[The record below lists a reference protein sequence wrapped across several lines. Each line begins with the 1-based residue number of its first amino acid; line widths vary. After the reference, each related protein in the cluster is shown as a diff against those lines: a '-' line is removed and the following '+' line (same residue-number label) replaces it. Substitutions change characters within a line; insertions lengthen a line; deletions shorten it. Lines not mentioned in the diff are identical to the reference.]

1 MEHRKIID
9 KICKCLR
16 LSESGN
22 PHEAAM
28 ALRQAHRLMQRY
40 RISEE
45 LVRKAIVEESVVDI
59 GRAYTPPFW
68 VLALANLV
76 ADTFDCRVFVA
87 RHYGRRP
94 EYRFLG
100 LDLIPELATYT
111 FEVLLRQLTQAR
123 EEFVASLVPEAAGEE
138 SQRRGDV
145 FAQAW
150 LFRVARTVENFAS
163 NTEVL
168 AAVDAHI
175 QAVHGE
181 TVDLTREPVEP
192 ETDDYEDILYG
203 MRAANEVSL
212 FRSLVNQPSLR
223 CLVKAPV

>member
-22 PHEAAM
+22 PHEAVM
-28 ALRQAHRLMQRY
+28 ALRQAHRLMQKY
-40 RISEE
+40 RVSEE
-45 LVRKAIVEESVVDI
+45 LVRKAVVEESVVDI
-59 GRAYTPPFW
+59 GQAYTPPFW

-100 LDLIPELATYT
+100 LDLTPELATYT

-123 EEFVASLVPEAAGEE
+123 EEFVAGLTEVDEAEA
-138 SQRRGDV
+138 QRRGDV

-163 NTEVL
+163 NSEVL

-175 QAVHGE
+175 KAEHGE
-181 TVDLTREPVEP
+181 PVDLSGEPVAP
-192 ETDDYEDILYG
+192 ENRDYEDILSG

-212 FRSLVNQPSLR
+212 FRSLVDQPPLR
-223 CLVKAPV
+223 GLVKALA

>member
-1 MEHRKIID
+1 VEHRKIID

-28 ALRQAHRLMQRY
+28 ALRQANRLMQKY
-40 RISEE
+40 RVSEE

-59 GRAYTPPFW
+59 GQTYTPPFW

-76 ADTFDCRVFVA
+76 ADTFECRVFVA

-100 LDLIPELATYT
+100 LDLTPELATYT
-111 FEVLLRQLTQAR
+111 FEVLLRQLAQAR
-123 EEFVASLVPEAAGEE
+123 EEFIAGLDLADATE
-138 SQRRGDV
+138 SERRGDV

-150 LFRVARTVENFAS
+150 LFRVARTVDNFAS
-163 NTEVL
+163 SSEVL
-168 AAVDAHI
+168 ATVDAHI
-175 QAVHGE
+175 QAEHGE
-181 TVDLTREPVEP
+181 TVDLTQEPVAP
-192 ETDDYEDILYG
+192 ENRDYEDILSG

-212 FRSLVNQPSLR
+212 FRSLVNQPPLR
-223 CLVKAPV
+223 GLVKALA

>member
-1 MEHRKIID
+1 VEQRKIID

-22 PHEAAM
+22 PYEAAM
-28 ALRQAHRLMQRY
+28 ALRQAHRLMRKY
-40 RISEE
+40 RISED
-45 LVRKAIVEESVVDI
+45 LVREAIVAESVVDV
-59 GRAYTPPFW
+59 GQAYTPPFW

-100 LDLIPELATYT
+100 LSFSPALSTYT
-111 FEVLLRQLTQAR
+111 FEVLLRQLTKAR
-123 EEFVASLVPEAAGEE
+123 EAFICSETGEQDTDA
-138 SQRRGDV
+138 QRRGDV

-150 LFRVARTVENFAS
+150 LFRVAQTVRDFAH
-163 NTEVL
+163 NQEVL
-168 AAVDAHI
+168 ASVDAHI
-175 QAVHGE
+175 RAEHGA
-181 TVDLTREPVEP
+181 TADMSQEPAQP
-192 ETDDYEDILYG
+192 ESGDYEDILCG

-212 FRSLVNQPSLR
+212 FRSLVNQPPSR
-223 CLVKAPV
+223 GLVKALA

>member
-28 ALRQAHRLMQRY
+28 ALRQAHRLMQKY
-40 RISEE
+40 RVSEE
-45 LVRKAIVEESVVDI
+45 LVRKAVIEESVVDV
-59 GRAYTPPFW
+59 GQAYTPPFW

-100 LDLIPELATYT
+100 LDFSPELASYT
-111 FEVLLRQLTQAR
+111 FEVLLRQLTEAR
-123 EEFVASLVPEAAGEE
+123 EVYIASIALDDEGE
-138 SQRRGDV
+138 SRRRGDV

-150 LFRVARTVENFAS
+150 LFRVARTVENFAD
-163 NTEVL
+163 NKETL

-175 QAVHGE
+175 QARHGQ
-181 TVDLTREPVEP
+181 TTNLSQEPTQP
-192 ETDDYEDILYG
+192 ENGDYEDILSG
-203 MRAANEVSL
+203 MRAANEVTL
-212 FRSLVNQPSLR
+212 FRSLVNQPPLR
-223 CLVKAPV
+223 GLMKALA

>member
-28 ALRQAHRLMQRY
+28 ALRQARRLMRKY
-40 RISEE
+40 RISEDLARE
-45 LVRKAIVEESVVDI
+45 AIVAESVVDI
-59 GRAYTPPFW
+59 GQAYTPPFW

-100 LDLIPELATYT
+100 LDLSPELATYT
-111 FEVLLRQLTQAR
+111 FEVLLRQLTEAR
-123 EEFVASLVPEAAGEE
+123 EEFIAGVMDVDDSEA
-138 SQRRGDV
+138 QRRGDV

-150 LFRVARTVENFAS
+150 LFRVAQTVRDFAR
-163 NTEVL
+163 NEEVL
-168 AAVDAHI
+168 ASVDAHI
-175 QAVHGE
+175 QAEHGN
-181 TVDLTREPVEP
+181 TADLSQEPTQP
-192 ETDDYEDILYG
+192 ENADYEDILCG

-212 FRSLVNQPSLR
+212 FRSLVNQPPIRGLAKV
-223 CLVKAPV
+223 LA

>member
-28 ALRQAHRLMQRY
+28 ALRQAHRLMQKY

-45 LVRKAIVEESVVDI
+45 LVRQAVVEESVVDV
-59 GRAYTPPFW
+59 GQAYTPPFW

-87 RHYGRRP
+87 RDYGRRP

-111 FEVLLRQLTQAR
+111 FEVLLRQLTQTR
-123 EEFVASLVPEAAGEE
+123 EEFIASLVVAEDAEA
-138 SQRRGDV
+138 QRRGDV

-150 LFRVARTVENFAS
+150 LFRVTRTVENFAS
-163 NTEVL
+163 NSEVL

-175 QAVHGE
+175 RAEHGE
-181 TVDLTREPVEP
+181 PVDLSREPVAP
-192 ETDDYEDILYG
+192 ENRDYEDILSG

-212 FRSLVNQPSLR
+212 FRSLVNQPPLR
-223 CLVKAPV
+223 GLVKALA

>member
-1 MEHRKIID
+1 MEHRKIVD

-28 ALRQAHRLMQRY
+28 ALRQAHRLMQKY

-45 LVRKAIVEESVVDI
+45 LVRKAIVEESVVDV
-59 GRAYTPPFW
+59 GEAYTPPFW

-100 LDLIPELATYT
+100 LDLTPELASYT

-123 EEFVASLVPEAAGEE
+123 EEFIAGLAGDEQAEAR
-138 SQRRGDV
+138 RRGDV

-150 LFRVARTVENFAS
+150 LFRVARTVESFAS
-163 NTEVL
+163 NMELL
-168 AAVDAHI
+168 ATVDAHI
-175 QAVHGE
+175 QAEHGE
-181 TVDLTREPVEP
+181 TANLSREPARP
-192 ETDDYEDILYG
+192 ENSDYEVILCG

-212 FRSLVNQPSLR
+212 FRSLINQPPLR
-223 CLVKAPV
+223 GLMKALA

>member
-28 ALRQAHRLMQRY
+28 ALRQAHRLMQKY

-45 LVRKAIVEESVVDI
+45 LVRKAIVEESIVDI
-59 GRAYTPPFW
+59 GQTYTPPFW

-76 ADTFDCRVFVA
+76 ADTFDCRVFVT
-87 RHYGRRP
+87 RHYGCRP

-100 LDLIPELATYT
+100 LDLSPELATYT

-123 EEFVASLVPEAAGEE
+123 EEFILSLASENEAE
-138 SQRRGDV
+138 SRRRGDV

-150 LFRVARTVENFAS
+150 LFRVARTVERFAS

-181 TVDLTREPVEP
+181 TVDLSREPAQP
-192 ETDDYEDILYG
+192 ENGDYEDILSG

-212 FRSLVNQPSLR
+212 FRSLANQPPLR
-223 CLVKAPV
+223 GLVKALV

>member
-28 ALRQAHRLMQRY
+28 ALRQAHRLMQKY
-40 RISEE
+40 RVSEE
-45 LVRKAIVEESVVDI
+45 LVRKAVVEESVVDI
-59 GRAYTPPFW
+59 GQAYTPPFW

-100 LDLIPELATYT
+100 LDLTPELATYT

-123 EEFVASLVPEAAGEE
+123 EEFVAGLTEVDEAEA
-138 SQRRGDV
+138 QRRGDV

-163 NTEVL
+163 NSEVL

-175 QAVHGE
+175 KAEHGE
-181 TVDLTREPVEP
+181 PVGLSGEPVAP
-192 ETDDYEDILYG
+192 ENRDYEDILSG

-212 FRSLVNQPSLR
+212 FRSLVDQPPLR
-223 CLVKAPV
+223 GLVKALA

>member
-1 MEHRKIID
+1 MEQRKIID

-22 PHEAAM
+22 PYEAAM
-28 ALRQAHRLMQRY
+28 ALRQAHRLMRKY
-40 RISEE
+40 CISED
-45 LVRKAIVEESVVDI
+45 LVREAIVAESVVDV
-59 GRAYTPPFW
+59 GQAYTPPFW

-100 LDLIPELATYT
+100 LSFSPALSTYT
-111 FEVLLRQLTQAR
+111 FEVLLRQLTEAR
-123 EEFVASLVPEAAGEE
+123 EAFISSETDEE
-138 SQRRGDV
+138 DTDAQRRGDV

-150 LFRVARTVENFAS
+150 LFRVAQTVRDFAH
-163 NTEVL
+163 NQEVL
-168 AAVDAHI
+168 ASVDAHI
-175 QAVHGE
+175 RAEHGA
-181 TVDLTREPVEP
+181 TADMPQEPAQP
-192 ETDDYEDILYG
+192 ESGDYEDILCG

-212 FRSLVNQPSLR
+212 FRSLVNQPPLR
-223 CLVKAPV
+223 GLVKALA

>member
-28 ALRQAHRLMQRY
+28 ALRQANRLMQKY
-40 RISEE
+40 RINEE
-45 LVRKAIVEESVVDI
+45 LLRKAVVEESVVDI
-59 GRAYTPPFW
+59 GQTYTPPFW
-68 VLALANLV
+68 VLASANLV

-100 LDLIPELATYT
+100 LDLTPELATYT
-111 FEVLLRQLTQAR
+111 FEVLLRQLSQAR
-123 EEFVASLVPEAAGEE
+123 EDFIAGLGLADATE
-138 SQRRGDV
+138 SGRRGDV

-150 LFRVARTVENFAS
+150 LFRVARTVVNFAS
-163 NTEVL
+163 NSEVL
-168 AAVDAHI
+168 ATVDAHI
-175 QAVHGE
+175 QAEHGE
-181 TVDLTREPVEP
+181 TVDLTREPVAP
-192 ETDDYEDILYG
+192 ENRDYEDILSG

-223 CLVKAPV
+223 GLVKALA

>member
-1 MEHRKIID
+1 MDHRKIID

-28 ALRQAHRLMQRY
+28 ALRQAHRLMNKY

-45 LVRKAIVEESVVDI
+45 LVRKAVVEESVVDV
-59 GRAYTPPFW
+59 GQAYTPPFW
-68 VLALANLV
+68 VLALANLI

-87 RHYGRRP
+87 RHYGCRP

-100 LDLIPELATYT
+100 LDFSPELATYT
-111 FEVLLRQLTQAR
+111 FEVLLRQLTQTR
-123 EEFVASLVPEAAGEE
+123 EEFVTSLGLQDEVE

-150 LFRVARTVENFAS
+150 LFRVARMVENFAS
-163 NTEVL
+163 NMEVL
-168 AAVDAHI
+168 ATVDAHI
-175 QAVHGE
+175 QTEHGD
-181 TVDLTREPVEP
+181 TVDLSREPAQP
-192 ETDDYEDILYG
+192 ENGDYEDILSG
-203 MRAANEVSL
+203 MRAANDVSL
-212 FRSLVNQPSLR
+212 FRSLVNQPPLR
-223 CLVKAPV
+223 GLVKALA

>member
-1 MEHRKIID
+1 VEHRKIID

-22 PHEAAM
+22 PYEAAM
-28 ALRQAHRLMQRY
+28 ALRQAHRLMRKY
-40 RISEE
+40 RISED
-45 LVRKAIVEESVVDI
+45 LVREVIVAESVVDI
-59 GRAYTPPFW
+59 GQAYTPPFW

-100 LDLIPELATYT
+100 LDFSPELSTYT
-111 FEVLLRQLTQAR
+111 FEVLLRQLTGAR
-123 EEFVASLVPEAAGEE
+123 AEFIASAPGEEDAE

-150 LFRVARTVENFAS
+150 LFRVAQTIRDFAR
-163 NTEVL
+163 NDEVL
-168 AAVDAHI
+168 ASVDAHI
-175 QAVHGE
+175 RAEHGE
-181 TVDLTREPVEP
+181 TAELSQEPVQSENG
-192 ETDDYEDILYG
+192 DYEDILCG

-212 FRSLVNQPSLR
+212 FRSLVNQPPIR
-223 CLVKAPV
+223 GLVKALA

>member
-22 PHEAAM
+22 PYEAAM
-28 ALRQAHRLMQRY
+28 ALRQAHRLMKKY
-40 RISEE
+40 RISED
-45 LVRKAIVEESVVDI
+45 LVREAIVAESVVDI
-59 GRAYTPPFW
+59 GQAYTPPFW

-100 LDLIPELATYT
+100 LDVSPELSSYT
-111 FEVLLRQLTQAR
+111 FEVLLRQLTEAR
-123 EEFVASLVPEAAGEE
+123 EDFVSRIAETDDTEV
-138 SQRRGDV
+138 QRRGDV

-150 LFRVARTVENFAS
+150 LFRVAQTVRDFAR
-163 NTEVL
+163 NEAIL
-168 AAVDAHI
+168 ASVDAHI
-175 QAVHGE
+175 HAEHGV
-181 TVDLTREPVEP
+181 TADISQEPAP
-192 ETDDYEDILYG
+192 ADDGDYEDILCG
-203 MRAANEVSL
+203 MRAANDVSL
-212 FRSLVNQPSLR
+212 FRSLVNQPPLR
-223 CLVKAPV
+223 GLMKALA

>member
-28 ALRQAHRLMQRY
+28 ALRQANRLMHKY
-40 RISEE
+40 RISED
-45 LVRKAIVEESVVDI
+45 LVRKAIVEESVVDV
-59 GRAYTPPFW
+59 GQAYTPPFW

-100 LDLIPELATYT
+100 LDLSPELATYT

-123 EEFVASLVPEAAGEE
+123 EEFIANLALEDEME
-138 SQRRGDV
+138 SRRRGDV

-150 LFRVARTVENFAS
+150 LFRIARTVENFAS

-175 QAVHGE
+175 QAEHGD
-181 TVDLTREPVEP
+181 TVDLSREPAQP
-192 ETDDYEDILYG
+192 ENGDYEDILSG

-212 FRSLVNQPSLR
+212 FRSLVNQPPLR
-223 CLVKAPV
+223 GFVKALA

>member
-28 ALRQAHRLMQRY
+28 ALRQAHRLMRKY
-40 RISEE
+40 RISED
-45 LVRKAIVEESVVDI
+45 LVREAIVAESVVDI
-59 GRAYTPPFW
+59 GQSYTPPFW

-76 ADTFDCRVFVA
+76 ADTYDCRVFIA

-100 LDLIPELATYT
+100 LDFSPELATYT
-111 FEVLLRQLTQAR
+111 FEVLLRQLTGAR
-123 EEFVASLVPEAAGEE
+123 EEFVTSVMDVDDNEA
-138 SQRRGDV
+138 QRRGDV

-150 LFRVARTVENFAS
+150 LCRIAQTVKDFARNEEALAS
-163 NTEVL
+163 
-168 AAVDAHI
+168 VDAHI
-175 QAVHGE
+175 QAELGE
-181 TVDLTREPVEP
+181 TVDLSREPAQP
-192 ETDDYEDILYG
+192 ENGDYEDILCG
-203 MRAANEVSL
+203 MRAANDVSL
-212 FRSLVNQPSLR
+212 FRSLVNLPPIRGLA
-223 CLVKAPV
+223 KAST

>member
-28 ALRQAHRLMQRY
+28 ALRQAHRLMQKY

-59 GRAYTPPFW
+59 GQAYTPPFW

-76 ADTFDCRVFVA
+76 ADTFDCRVFIA

-111 FEVLLRQLTQAR
+111 FEVLLRQLIQVR
-123 EEFVASLVPEAAGEE
+123 EEFIASLALEAAAE

-168 AAVDAHI
+168 GAVDAHI
-175 QAVHGE
+175 LAVHGE

-192 ETDDYEDILYG
+192 ENGDYEDIVSG
-203 MRAANEVSL
+203 MRAANDVSL
-212 FRSLVNQPSLR
+212 FRSLANQPAIR
-223 CLVKAPV
+223 GLVKALA

>member
-28 ALRQAHRLMQRY
+28 ALRQAHRLMQKY
-40 RISEE
+40 RISED
-45 LVRKAIVEESVVDI
+45 LVREAIVADSVVDI
-59 GRAYTPPFW
+59 GQAYTPPFW

-87 RHYGRRP
+87 RHYGCRP

-100 LDLIPELATYT
+100 LDLSPELATYT
-111 FEVLLRQLTQAR
+111 FEVLLRQLTDAR
-123 EEFVASLVPEAAGEE
+123 EEFIASVMDTDDTEA
-138 SQRRGDV
+138 QRRGDV

-150 LFRVARTVENFAS
+150 LFRVAQTVRDFARS
-163 NTEVL
+163 EEVL
-168 AAVDAHI
+168 TRVDAHI
-175 QAVHGE
+175 QAEHGK
-181 TVDLTREPVEP
+181 TADLSREPAQP
-192 ETDDYEDILYG
+192 ENADYEDILCG
-203 MRAANEVSL
+203 MRAANDVSL
-212 FRSLVNQPSLR
+212 FRSLVNQPPIRGLAKV
-223 CLVKAPV
+223 LA

>member
-1 MEHRKIID
+1 MEQRKIID

-22 PHEAAM
+22 PYEAAM
-28 ALRQAHRLMQRY
+28 ALRQAHRLMEKYQV
-40 RISEE
+40 SED
-45 LVRKAIVEESVVDI
+45 LVREAIVAESVVDV
-59 GRAYTPPFW
+59 GQAYTPPFW

-100 LDLIPELATYT
+100 LGFSPALSTYT
-111 FEVLLRQLTQAR
+111 FEVLLRQLTEAR
-123 EEFVASLVPEAAGEE
+123 ETFISTATDAEDAET
-138 SQRRGDV
+138 QRRGDV

-150 LFRVARTVENFAS
+150 LFRVAQTVREFAH
-163 NTEVL
+163 NDEVL
-168 AAVDAHI
+168 ASVDAHI
-175 QAVHGE
+175 RAEHGA
-181 TVDLTREPVEP
+181 TVDMSQEPVQP
-192 ETDDYEDILYG
+192 ESGDYEDILSG

-212 FRSLVNQPSLR
+212 FRSLVNQPPLR
-223 CLVKAPV
+223 GLVKALA

>member
-1 MEHRKIID
+1 VQHRKIID

-28 ALRQAHRLMQRY
+28 ALRQAHRLMRKY
-40 RISEE
+40 HINEE
-45 LVRKAIVEESVVDI
+45 LLRKAIVEESVVDV
-59 GRAYTPPFW
+59 GEAYTPPYW

-100 LDLIPELATYT
+100 LDLTPELASYT

-123 EEFVASLVPEAAGEE
+123 QEFIAGLAVEEQAEAR
-138 SQRRGDV
+138 RRGDV

-150 LFRVARTVENFAS
+150 LFRVARTVESFAS
-163 NTEVL
+163 NTELL
-168 AAVDAHI
+168 ATVDAHI
-175 QAVHGE
+175 QAEHGE
-181 TVDLTREPVEP
+181 TVDLSREPAQP
-192 ETDDYEDILYG
+192 ENGDYEDILCG
-203 MRAANEVSL
+203 MRAANKVSL
-212 FRSLVNQPSLR
+212 FRSLVNQPPLR
-223 CLVKAPV
+223 GLMKASA

>member
-1 MEHRKIID
+1 VEHRKIID

-28 ALRQAHRLMQRY
+28 ALRQAHRLMQKY
-40 RISEE
+40 RINEE

-59 GRAYTPPFW
+59 GHAYTPPFW

-76 ADTFDCRVFVA
+76 ADTFDCRVFLA

-123 EEFVASLVPEAAGEE
+123 KEFITSLIPEAAGE

-150 LFRVARTVENFAS
+150 LFRVASTVVNFAS
-163 NTEVL
+163 NTDVL

-175 QAVHGE
+175 KAVHGE
-181 TVDLTREPVEP
+181 TVDLIREPVEP
-192 ETDDYEDILYG
+192 ETDDYEDILSG
-203 MRAANEVSL
+203 MRAANDVSL
-212 FRSLVNQPSLR
+212 FRSLVNQTSLR
-223 CLVKAPV
+223 CLVKTPV

>member
-22 PHEAAM
+22 PNEAAM
-28 ALRQAHRLMQRY
+28 ALRQAHSLMRKY
-40 RISEE
+40 RISED
-45 LVRKAIVEESVVDI
+45 LVREAIMAESVVDL
-59 GRAYTPPFW
+59 GQAYTPPFW

-100 LDLIPELATYT
+100 LDFSPELSTYT
-111 FEVLLRQLTQAR
+111 FEVLLRQLTDAR
-123 EEFVASLVPEAAGEE
+123 NAFITSMTDEEQTE

-150 LFRVARTVENFAS
+150 LFRVAQTVRDFAR
-163 NTEVL
+163 NEEVL
-168 AAVDAHI
+168 ANVDAHI
-175 QAVHGE
+175 RAQHGE
-181 TVDLTREPVEP
+181 TADLLQEPVQP
-192 ETDDYEDILYG
+192 ENGDYEDILCG
-203 MRAANEVSL
+203 MQAANEVSL
-212 FRSLVNQPSLR
+212 FRSLMNQPPIR
-223 CLVKAPV
+223 GLVKALA

>member
-1 MEHRKIID
+1 MQHRKIID

-28 ALRQAHRLMQRY
+28 ALRQAHRLMQKY

-45 LVRKAIVEESVVDI
+45 LLRKAIVEESVVDV
-59 GRAYTPPFW
+59 GEAYTPPFW

-100 LDLIPELATYT
+100 LDLTPELASYT
-111 FEVLLRQLTQAR
+111 FEVLLRQLMQAR
-123 EEFVASLVPEAAGEE
+123 EEFIASLALDEQAE
-138 SQRRGDV
+138 SRRRGDV

-150 LFRVARTVENFAS
+150 LFRVARTVESFAS
-163 NTEVL
+163 NTELL
-168 AAVDAHI
+168 ATVDAHI
-175 QAVHGE
+175 QAEHGE
-181 TVDLTREPVEP
+181 TVDLSREPAQP
-192 ETDDYEDILYG
+192 AKGDYEDILCG

-212 FRSLVNQPSLR
+212 YRSLVNQP
-223 CLVKAPV
+223 PVRGLEKVLA

>member
-28 ALRQAHRLMQRY
+28 ALRQAHRLMKKY
-40 RISEE
+40 RISED
-45 LVRKAIVEESVVDI
+45 LVREAIVAESVVNI
-59 GRAYTPPFW
+59 GQVYTPPFW

-100 LDLIPELATYT
+100 LDFSPELSSYT
-111 FEVLLRQLTQAR
+111 FEVLLRQLTAAR
-123 EEFVASLVPEAAGEE
+123 EEFIACVTAGDEAERD
-138 SQRRGDV
+138 RRGDV

-150 LFRVARTVENFAS
+150 LFRVAQTVRDFVRNEA
-163 NTEVL
+163 TL
-168 AAVDAHI
+168 ANVDAHI
-175 QAVHGE
+175 RAQHGE
-181 TVDLTREPVEP
+181 TADFSREPAQ
-192 ETDDYEDILYG
+192 TDHADYEDILCG
-203 MRAANEVSL
+203 MRAANDVSL
-212 FRSLVNQPSLR
+212 FRSLVNQPPLR
-223 CLVKAPV
+223 GLAKALA

>member
-28 ALRQAHRLMQRY
+28 ALRQAHRLMQKY
-40 RISEE
+40 RINEE

-59 GRAYTPPFW
+59 GQSYTPPFW

-100 LDLIPELATYT
+100 LDLTPELATYT
-111 FEVLLRQLTQAR
+111 FEVLLRQLAQAR
-123 EEFVASLVPEAAGEE
+123 EQFVIGLGLADASE
-138 SQRRGDV
+138 SERRGDV

-175 QAVHGE
+175 QAEHGE
-181 TVDLTREPVEP
+181 TVDLRRDPVTP
-192 ETDDYEDILYG
+192 ENADYEDILSG
-203 MRAANEVSL
+203 MRAANKVSL
-212 FRSLVNQPSLR
+212 FRSLVNQPPLR
-223 CLVKAPV
+223 GLAKALAG

>member
-28 ALRQAHRLMQRY
+28 ALRQANRLMQKY

-59 GRAYTPPFW
+59 GQTYTPPFW

-76 ADTFDCRVFVA
+76 ADTFECRVFVA

-100 LDLIPELATYT
+100 LDLTPELATYT
-111 FEVLLRQLTQAR
+111 FEVLLRQLAQAR
-123 EEFVASLVPEAAGEE
+123 EDFIAGLGLADAAE
-138 SQRRGDV
+138 SERRGDV

-150 LFRVARTVENFAS
+150 LFRVARTVDNFAS
-163 NTEVL
+163 NSEVL

-175 QAVHGE
+175 QAEHGE
-181 TVDLTREPVEP
+181 TVDLTQEPVAP
-192 ETDDYEDILYG
+192 ENRDYEDILSG

-212 FRSLVNQPSLR
+212 FRSLVDQPPLR
-223 CLVKAPV
+223 GLVKALA

>member
-28 ALRQAHRLMQRY
+28 ALRQAHRLMQKY
-40 RISEE
+40 RVSEE
-45 LVRKAIVEESVVDI
+45 LVRKAVVEESVVDI
-59 GRAYTPPFW
+59 GQAYTPPFW

-100 LDLIPELATYT
+100 LDLTPELATYT

-123 EEFVASLVPEAAGEE
+123 EEFVAGLTEVDEAEA
-138 SQRRGDV
+138 QRRGDV

-163 NTEVL
+163 NSEVL

-175 QAVHGE
+175 KAEHGE
-181 TVDLTREPVEP
+181 PVDLSGEPVAP
-192 ETDDYEDILYG
+192 ENRDYEDILSG

-212 FRSLVNQPSLR
+212 FRSLVDQPPLR
-223 CLVKAPV
+223 GLVKALA

>member
-28 ALRQAHRLMQRY
+28 ALRQAHRLMHKY
-40 RISEE
+40 RISED
-45 LVRKAIVEESVVDI
+45 LVREAIVADSVVDI
-59 GRAYTPPFW
+59 GQAYTPPFW

-100 LDLIPELATYT
+100 LDLSPELATYT
-111 FEVLLRQLTQAR
+111 FEVLLRQLTGAR
-123 EEFVASLVPEAAGEE
+123 EDFIASVPNADDSEA
-138 SQRRGDV
+138 QRRGDV

-150 LFRVARTVENFAS
+150 LFRVAQTVRDFAR
-163 NTEVL
+163 NEEVL
-168 AAVDAHI
+168 TRVDAHI
-175 QAVHGE
+175 QAEHGK
-181 TVDLTREPVEP
+181 TVDLSQEPAQP
-192 ETDDYEDILYG
+192 ESADYEDILCG
-203 MRAANEVSL
+203 MRAANDVSL
-212 FRSLVNQPSLR
+212 FRSLVNRPAIR
-223 CLVKAPV
+223 GLVKVLA

>member
-28 ALRQAHRLMQRY
+28 ALRQAHRLMRKH
-40 RISEE
+40 RISED
-45 LVRKAIVEESVVDI
+45 LVREAIVAESVVDI
-59 GRAYTPPFW
+59 GQAYTPPFW

-100 LDLIPELATYT
+100 LDLSPELATYT
-111 FEVLLRQLTQAR
+111 FEVLLRQLTDAR
-123 EEFVASLVPEAAGEE
+123 EEFVASVMDTDDTEA
-138 SQRRGDV
+138 QRRGDV

-150 LFRVARTVENFAS
+150 LFRVAQTVRDFAR
-163 NTEVL
+163 NEEVL
-168 AAVDAHI
+168 TRVDAHI
-175 QAVHGE
+175 QAEHGK
-181 TVDLTREPVEP
+181 TADLSREPAQP
-192 ETDDYEDILYG
+192 ENADYEDILCG
-203 MRAANEVSL
+203 MRAANDVSL
-212 FRSLVNQPSLR
+212 FRSLVNQPPIRGLAKV
-223 CLVKAPV
+223 LA

>member
-22 PHEAAM
+22 PYEAAM
-28 ALRQAHRLMQRY
+28 ALRQAHRLMRKY
-40 RISEE
+40 RISED
-45 LVRKAIVEESVVDI
+45 LVREAIVAESVVGI
-59 GRAYTPPFW
+59 GQAYTPPFW

-100 LDLIPELATYT
+100 LDFSPELSTYT
-111 FEVLLRQLTQAR
+111 FEVLLRQLTKTR
-123 EEFVASLVPEAAGEE
+123 EDFIASVADEEDSE

-150 LFRVARTVENFAS
+150 LFRVAQTVRDFAR
-163 NTEVL
+163 NEEVL
-168 AAVDAHI
+168 ASVDAHI
-175 QAVHGE
+175 HAEHGE
-181 TVDLTREPVEP
+181 TVDLLQEPVQP
-192 ETDDYEDILYG
+192 ENGDYEDILCG
-203 MRAANEVSL
+203 MQAANEVSL
-212 FRSLVNQPSLR
+212 FRSLMNQPPIR
-223 CLVKAPV
+223 GLVKALA

>member
-1 MEHRKIID
+1 VEHRKIID

-22 PHEAAM
+22 PYEAAM
-28 ALRQAHRLMQRY
+28 ALRQAHRLMRKY
-40 RISEE
+40 RISED
-45 LVRKAIVEESVVDI
+45 LVRDAIVAESVVDI
-59 GRAYTPPFW
+59 GQAYTPPYW

-100 LDLIPELATYT
+100 LDFSPELATYT
-111 FEVLLRQLTQAR
+111 FEVLLRQLTEAR
-123 EEFVASLVPEAAGEE
+123 EEFISSVMATQDTEA
-138 SQRRGDV
+138 QRRGDV

-150 LFRVARTVENFAS
+150 LFRVAQSVRDFAR
-163 NTEVL
+163 NEEVL
-168 AAVDAHI
+168 ANVDAHI
-175 QAVHGE
+175 RAEHGK
-181 TVDLTREPVEP
+181 TADLSQEPAQP
-192 ETDDYEDILYG
+192 ENGDYEDILCG

-212 FRSLVNQPSLR
+212 FRSLVNQPPIR
-223 CLVKAPV
+223 GLVKALA

>member
-28 ALRQAHRLMQRY
+28 ALRQAHRLMRKH
-40 RISEE
+40 RISED
-45 LVRKAIVEESVVDI
+45 LVREAIVAESVVDI
-59 GRAYTPPFW
+59 GQAYTPPFW

-100 LDLIPELATYT
+100 LDLSPELATYT
-111 FEVLLRQLTQAR
+111 FEVLLRQLTDAR
-123 EEFVASLVPEAAGEE
+123 EEFIASVMDTDDTDA
-138 SQRRGDV
+138 QRRGDV

-150 LFRVARTVENFAS
+150 LFRVVQTVRDFARNE
-163 NTEVL
+163 EVL
-168 AAVDAHI
+168 TRVDDHI
-175 QAVHGE
+175 QAEHGK
-181 TVDLTREPVEP
+181 TADLSREPAQP
-192 ETDDYEDILYG
+192 ENADYEDILCG
-203 MRAANEVSL
+203 MRAANDVSL
-212 FRSLVNQPSLR
+212 FRSLVNQPPIRGLAKV
-223 CLVKAPV
+223 LA

>member
-28 ALRQAHRLMQRY
+28 ALRQAHSLMQKY

-45 LVRKAIVEESVVDI
+45 LVRKAIVEESVVDV
-59 GRAYTPPFW
+59 GQAYTPPFW
-68 VLALANLV
+68 ILALANLV
-76 ADTFDCRVFVA
+76 ADTFDCRVFVT

-100 LDLIPELATYT
+100 LDLSPELATYT

-123 EEFVASLVPEAAGEE
+123 EEFIASLALEDEEE
-138 SQRRGDV
+138 SRRRGDV

-150 LFRVARTVENFAS
+150 LFRVARMVENFAF

-175 QAVHGE
+175 QAEHGE
-181 TVDLTREPVEP
+181 TVDLLREPAQP
-192 ETDDYEDILYG
+192 ENSDYEDILSG

-212 FRSLVNQPSLR
+212 FRSLVNQPPLR
-223 CLVKAPV
+223 GLVKALA

>member
-28 ALRQAHRLMQRY
+28 ALRQAHRLMQKY

-59 GRAYTPPFW
+59 GQAYTPPFW

-76 ADTFDCRVFVA
+76 ADTFDCRVFIA

-111 FEVLLRQLTQAR
+111 FEVLLRQLIQVR
-123 EEFVASLVPEAAGEE
+123 EEFIASLALEAAAE

-168 AAVDAHI
+168 GAVDAHI
-175 QAVHGE
+175 LAVHGE

-192 ETDDYEDILYG
+192 ENGDYEDILSG
-203 MRAANEVSL
+203 MRAANDVSL
-212 FRSLVNQPSLR
+212 FRSLANQPAIR
-223 CLVKAPV
+223 GLVKALA